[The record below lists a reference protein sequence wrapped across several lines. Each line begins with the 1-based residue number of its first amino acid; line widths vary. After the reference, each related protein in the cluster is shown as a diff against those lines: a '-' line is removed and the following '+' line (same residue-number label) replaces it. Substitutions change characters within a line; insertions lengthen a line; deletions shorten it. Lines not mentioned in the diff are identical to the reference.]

1 MPSLP
6 ASISDVTAVRPSDGF
21 DHWHQVT
28 CRDFSRTECRRAPQ
42 AFRARVAIRR
52 FGPLAVNDIWSTT
65 SQDERIH
72 VTRSP
77 QDIRKDPRDYFMLWL
92 SLGGET
98 ILSQC
103 GREAPLHP
111 GDMVLHDQSQPF
123 ALEFGPRARA
133 MMVSIPRP
141 LLTARLADA
150 ATLAARAIPRTSKL
164 GALCGTLMRQM
175 TDIDQVSDRVVGRL
189 SQSALDMFVAT
200 LEGELIVEPPHGDPR
215 LERAKTFIRAHLHDP
230 DLDLETIAKAQNMAP
245 RTLNRLFAAEAT
257 TPIRWLWQQRLAL
270 SYRALSEGQ
279 VRQVTDAAL
288 DYGFSDLSHFSRV
301 FKAAFGKTPHE
312 VKRR

>member
-1 MPSLP
+1 MSAPIL
-6 ASISDVTAVRPSDGF
+6 DVTAVRPGDGF

-52 FGPLAVNDIWSTT
+52 FGALHINDIWSATR
-65 SQDERIH
+65 DGERIH

-141 LLTARLADA
+141 LLTARLSNAE
-150 ATLAARAIPRTSKL
+150 TLAARAIPRASKL
-164 GALCGTLMRQM
+164 GALCGSFIRQM
-175 TDIDQVSDRVVGRL
+175 TDIDDIADAVVDRL
-189 SQSALDMFVAT
+189 SQSALDMFATT
-200 LEGELIVEPPHGDPR
+200 LESELVAEAPRGDPR
-215 LERAKTFIRAHLHDP
+215 LERAKSFIRAHLHDP

-270 SYRALSEGQ
+270 SYRALSEGKVQ
-279 VRQVTDAAL
+279 QVTDAAL
-288 DYGFSDLSHFSRV
+288 TCGFSDLSHFSRA

>member
-1 MPSLP
+1 MPALS
-6 ASISDVTAVRPSDGF
+6 ASISNVTAVRPSDGF

-28 CRDFSRTECRRAPQ
+28 CRDFSRTECRRAPH
-42 AFRARVAIRR
+42 AFRARVAIRH
-52 FGPLAVNDIWSTT
+52 FGALAINDIWSATT
-65 SQDERIH
+65 EDERIC

-77 QDIRKDPRDYFMLWL
+77 SDIRKDPRDYFMLWL

-98 ILSQC
+98 TLSQC

-141 LLTARLADA
+141 LLIARLADA
-150 ATLAARAIPRTSKL
+150 ATLAARPIPRASKL
-164 GALCGTLMRQM
+164 GAICGTFIHQM
-175 TDIDQVSDRVVGRL
+175 TELDAASDTVVERL
-189 SQSALDMFVAT
+189 SHTALDMFATT
-200 LEGELIVEPPHGDPR
+200 LESEFSAAAPRGDAR
-215 LERAKTFIRAHLHDP
+215 LERVKTFIRANLHDP
-230 DLDLETIAKAQNMAP
+230 DLDLEMIAKAQNMAP

-270 SYRALSEGQ
+270 SYRALSEGKVQ
-279 VRQVTDAAL
+279 QVTDAAL
-288 DYGFSDLSHFSRV
+288 NYGFSDLSHFSRA
-301 FKAAFGKTPHE
+301 FKAAFGKSPHE

>member
-1 MPSLP
+1 MSAHIL
-6 ASISDVTAVRPSDGF
+6 DVTAVKPSDGF

-52 FGPLAVNDIWSTT
+52 FGALHINDIWSATPD
-65 SQDERIH
+65 SERIH

-141 LLTARLADA
+141 LLTARLSNAE
-150 ATLAARAIPRTSKL
+150 TLAARAIPRSSKL
-164 GALCGTLMRQM
+164 GALCGSFIRQM
-175 TDIDQVSDRVVGRL
+175 TDIDDVADTVVDRL
-189 SQSALDMFVAT
+189 SQSALDMFATT
-200 LEGELIVEPPHGDPR
+200 LESELVTEAPRGDPR
-215 LERAKTFIRAHLHDP
+215 LERVKAFIRAHLHDP
-230 DLDLETIAKAQNMAP
+230 DLDLETIAQAQNMAP

-257 TPIRWLWQQRLAL
+257 TPIRWLWQQRLTL
-270 SYRALSEGQ
+270 SYRALSEGKVQ
-279 VRQVTDAAL
+279 QVTDAAL
-288 DYGFSDLSHFSRV
+288 NFGFSDLSHFSRA

>member
-1 MPSLP
+1 MSAHIL
-6 ASISDVTAVRPSDGF
+6 DVTAVKPSDGF

-28 CRDFSRTECRRAPQ
+28 CRDFSRTECRRTPQ
-42 AFRARVAIRR
+42 AFRARIAIRR
-52 FGPLAVNDIWSTT
+52 FGALHINDIWSATPD
-65 SQDERIH
+65 SERIH

-77 QDIRKDPRDYFMLWL
+77 QDISKDPRDYFMLWL

-103 GREAPLHP
+103 GRAAPLHP

-141 LLTARLADA
+141 LLTARLSNAE
-150 ATLAARAIPRTSKL
+150 TLAARAIPRASKL
-164 GALCGTLMRQM
+164 GALCGSFIRHM
-175 TDIDQVSDRVVGRL
+175 TDIDDVADTVVERL
-189 SQSALDMFVAT
+189 SQSALDMFATT
-200 LEGELIVEPPHGDPR
+200 LESELVAEAPRGDPR
-215 LERAKTFIRAHLHDP
+215 LERAKTYICAHLHDP

-257 TPIRWLWQQRLAL
+257 TPIRWLWQQRLTL
-270 SYRALSEGQ
+270 SYRALSEGKVQ
-279 VRQVTDAAL
+279 QVTDAAL
-288 DYGFSDLSHFSRV
+288 TYGFSDLSHFSRA